1 MDKLQY
7 DSEIAKLYMK
17 AVPIEEIKEITGATG
32 KYIKSVITK
41 DMSHVRM
48 IYQKRAYRKRTG
60 KKQKRPAKTYR
71 EAQHAQKEA
80 TRKWN
85 LHMLENIKIEAPY
98 VIKMMRYERGCIAA
112 EGMKRFP
119 SFVDIIRLWQSC
131 GGSTTS
137 DFVNED
143 DFRESIVHGRVIN
156 GMEYKAGEFT
166 IERHTNDIPQYYD
179 LLR

>member
-1 MDKLQY
+1 MDKLEY
-7 DSEIAKLYMK
+7 DSNIAKLYMK

-112 EGMKRFP
+112 EGVTRFP
-119 SFVDIIRLWQSC
+119 TYRDMIKMWMAC
-131 GGSTTS
+131 GGCAAS
-137 DFVNED
+137 DFANES
-143 DFRESIVHGRVIN
+143 DFRESIVHGRVFN
-156 GMEYKAGEFT
+156 CTQREAGEFT
-166 IERHTNDIPQYYD
+166 IERYTDRIPDAYE
-179 LLR
+179 LFR